1 MRVTISRTD
10 VGLSVYIHKKD
21 LEEPIISVE
30 HKNLWGGFI
39 LLKNGWRIALPD
51 LSHQARALYPIPPDL
66 QAASCRW
73 PPSRD

>member
-39 LLKNGWRIALPD
+39 LLKNGWRIALPTYRRTGGCPL
-51 LSHQARALYPIPPDL
+51 LSTRGGYPVSVC
-66 QAASCRW
+66 AA
-73 PPSRD
+73 

>member
-30 HKNLWGGFI
+30 HKNLWGGLI

-51 LSHQARALYPIPPDL
+51 LSQNRRLPFTVDARRL
-66 QAASCRW
+66 S
-73 PPSRD
+73 S